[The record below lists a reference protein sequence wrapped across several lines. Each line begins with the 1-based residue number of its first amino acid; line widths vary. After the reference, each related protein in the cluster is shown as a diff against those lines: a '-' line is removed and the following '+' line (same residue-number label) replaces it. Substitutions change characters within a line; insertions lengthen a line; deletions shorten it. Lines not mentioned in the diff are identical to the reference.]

1 VGTVIGV
8 VAAVILGGGLATGAG
23 FALTKGA
30 DPDSSAQVQEKL
42 NAHVKYNPADHPGKI
57 YGNR

>member
-8 VAAVILGGGLATGAG
+8 IAAVVIGGGAATGAG
-23 FALTKGA
+23 FALVTSA
-30 DPDSSAQVQEKL
+30 DPDASAQVQDQF
-42 NAHVKYNPADHPGKI
+42 NAQVKYNPADHPAKL

>member
-1 VGTVIGV
+1 MGTVIGV
-8 VAAVILGGGLATGAG
+8 IAAVVIGGGLATGAG

-42 NAHVKYNPADHPGKI
+42 NAQVKYNPADHPAKL

>member
-1 VGTVIGV
+1 MGTVIGV

>member
-1 VGTVIGV
+1 MGTVIGL
-8 VAAVILGGGLATGAG
+8 VAAVIIGGGLATGAG

-30 DPDSSAQVQEKL
+30 DPDNSAQVQEKL
-42 NAHVKYNPADHPGKI
+42 NAQVKYNPADYPNKL

>member
-1 VGTVIGV
+1 MGTIIGV
-8 VAAVILGGGLATGAG
+8 VAAVIIGGGLATGAG
-23 FALTKGA
+23 FALTQGA

-42 NAHVKYNPADHPGKI
+42 NTQVKYNPADHPNKL

>member
-8 VAAVILGGGLATGAG
+8 FAAVIIGGGLATGAG
-23 FALTKGA
+23 FALTESA
-30 DPDSSAQVQEKL
+30 DPDTTTQVQEKL
-42 NAHVKYNPADHPGKI
+42 NAQVKYNPADHPAKL

>member
-1 VGTVIGV
+1 MGTVIGV
-8 VAAVILGGGLATGAG
+8 VTAIILGGGAATGAG
-23 FALTKGA
+23 FALITGA

-42 NAHVKYNPADHPGKI
+42 NAQVRYNPADHPNKL

>member
-1 VGTVIGV
+1 MGTVIGV

-23 FALTKGA
+23 FALTKSA

-42 NAHVKYNPADHPGKI
+42 NAQVKYNPADHPGKI

>member
-1 VGTVIGV
+1 MGTIIGV
-8 VAAVILGGGLATGAG
+8 VAAVIIGGGLATGAG
-23 FALTKGA
+23 FVLTTGG

-42 NAHVKYNPADHPGKI
+42 NAQVKYNPADHPTKL